1 MGLFI
6 SSLYIHHSNTLM
18 LTVARPRALAT
29 LQLKQCRAPAT
40 PEGSHLK
47 TQLSS
52 FILPSAVS
60 LGKKQAVCTQI
71 YHFQNISL
79 PPLNSVNTQ

>member
-6 SSLYIHHSNTLM
+6 SSLCINHSNTLV
-18 LTVARPRALAT
+18 LNVARPRALAT

-52 FILPSAVS
+52 FIPPSAVC
-60 LGKKQAVCTQI
+60 LGKKQAVYTQI
-71 YHFQNISL
+71 YHF
-79 PPLNSVNTQ
+79 